1 MKKKYFLVG
10 LMLLAVSLLSACGY
24 STVEEMYRIP
34 KRSQEYTFLQS
45 TIEQAMTGMEF
56 ASPSSGDNQQTV
68 QAADLDGDGNQE
80 YLVFA
85 RDSSDK
91 PLKVL
96 IFHEAENGKYYLMEQ
111 LEMNGSS
118 FEQVIYADMDGV
130 PGMELIVGRRLTN
143 QVMRIAAVYSFADG
157 QGTQQVNTIYSKFL
171 TADLSD
177 DGKQELVV
185 IREGDTDVSA
195 GSAVVYRWKDSGV
208 ERTREIRLS
217 QRVEQIKRVK
227 VSHLQGGNPAVY
239 ISSTINDSAIVT
251 DVLVMQ
257 GDDFVNLNSTG
268 KLAYSV
274 QALRNYFLYMTDV
287 DEDGVM
293 ELPSL
298 MEMRPVK
305 SDDQARSQQMVY
317 WYSIDIE
324 GKENAKMYTFHNVE
338 NGWYLLLDLPAEV
351 VQRIAVERDGNNLR
365 FYIWE
370 GEEAEPLFTLNT
382 YTGKDRNQE
391 ALANNQFV
399 LYQTDSTVY
408 AAKLEVQSA
417 VYGITQESLMGS
429 FRLMGMDLKKEG

>member
-1 MKKKYFLVG
+1 MKKKYVLAG
-10 LMLLAVSLLSACGY
+10 ILLLLASLLTSCGY

-45 TIEQAMTGMEF
+45 TIERAMTGLEF
-56 ASPSSGDNQQTV
+56 ASPTMGDNQQTV
-68 QAADLDGDGNQE
+68 QAADLDGDGKTE

-96 IFHEAENGKYYLMEQ
+96 IFHETEDEKYFLMER

-118 FEQVIYADMDGV
+118 FEQVIYADMDGC
-130 PGMELIVGRRLTN
+130 PGTELIIGRRLTN

-157 QGTQQVNTIYSKFL
+157 QGEQQINTIYSKFL
-171 TADLSD
+171 TADLTR
-177 DGKQELVV
+177 DGKQELIV

-195 GSAVVYRWKDSGV
+195 GSAVVFRWGNSDV

-217 QRVEQIKRVK
+217 QRVEQIKRLK
-227 VSHLQGGNPAVY
+227 VSRLESGDPAVY

-257 GDDFVNLNSTG
+257 GTDFVNLNSTG

-274 QALRNYFLYMTDV
+274 QALRNYFLYMNDV

-305 SDDQARSQQMVY
+305 PEEQGRSQQMVY
-317 WYSIDIE
+317 WYSIDMD
-324 GKENAKMYTFHNVE
+324 GKEIPKMYTFHNVE
-338 NGWYLLLDLPAEV
+338 NGWYLLLDVPAEV
-351 VQRIAVERDGNNLR
+351 ARRIAVERDGNSLR

-370 GEEAEPLFTLNT
+370 EEAKPLFTLNA
-382 YTGKDRNQE
+382 YSGNDRNQE
-391 ALANNQFV
+391 AQTNNQFV
-399 LYQTDSTVY
+399 LYQTNSVVY

-417 VYGITQESLMGS
+417 AYGITQESLTGA

>member
-1 MKKKYFLVG
+1 MKKKIGFVI
-10 LMLLAVSLLSACGY
+10 LLLTVSLLSACGY

-34 KRSQEYTFLQS
+34 KRSQEYTILQS
-45 TIEQAMTGMEF
+45 AIEQAMTGMEF
-56 ASPSSGDNQQTV
+56 ASPASGDNQQTV
-68 QAADLDGDGNQE
+68 QAADLDGDGKQE

-85 RDSSDK
+85 RDSSEK

-96 IFHEAENGKYYLMEQ
+96 IFHEGEGETYFLMER

-118 FEQVIYADMDGV
+118 FEQVDYADMDDR
-130 PGMELIVGRRLTN
+130 PGTELIIGRRLTN
-143 QVMRIAAVYSFADG
+143 QVMRIAAVYTFSDG
-157 QGTQQVNTIYSKFL
+157 QSSQQINTIYSKFL
-171 TADLSD
+171 TSDLTG

-195 GSAVVYRWKDSGV
+195 GSAVVFRWQGASI

-217 QRVEQIKRVK
+217 QRVEQIKRLK
-227 VSHLQGGNPAVY
+227 VSRLQSGDPAVY

-257 GDDFVNLNSTG
+257 GESFVNLNSTG
-268 KLAYSV
+268 RLAYSV

-305 SDDQARSQQMVY
+305 VDNQTRSQQMVY
-317 WYSIDIE
+317 WYAIDID
-324 GKENAKMYTFHNVE
+324 GKETPKMYTFHNVE
-338 NGWYLLLDLPAEV
+338 DGWYLLLDVSADV
-351 VQRIAVERDGNNLR
+351 AQRIAVEREGSTLR

-370 GEEAEPLFTLNT
+370 DEAKPLFTLNA
-382 YTGKDRNQE
+382 YTGKDRNQ
-391 ALANNQFV
+391 AAQSNNQFP
-399 LYQTDSTVY
+399 LYQTESVVY

-417 VYGITQESLMGS
+417 AYGITQELLSSS

>member
-1 MKKKYFLVG
+1 MKKKYVLAG
-10 LMLLAVSLLSACGY
+10 ILLLLASLLTSCGY

-45 TIEQAMTGMEF
+45 TIEQAMTGLEF
-56 ASPSSGDNQQTV
+56 ASPTMGDNQQTV
-68 QAADLDGDGNQE
+68 QAADLDGDGKTE

-96 IFHEAENGKYYLMEQ
+96 IFHETEDEKYFLMER

-118 FEQVIYADMDGV
+118 FEQVIYADMDGC
-130 PGMELIVGRRLTN
+130 PGTELIVGRRLTN

-157 QGTQQVNTIYSKFL
+157 QGEQQINTIYSKFL
-171 TADLSD
+171 TADLTR
-177 DGKQELVV
+177 DGKQELIV

-195 GSAVVYRWKDSGV
+195 GSAVVFRWGNSDV

-217 QRVEQIKRVK
+217 QRVEQIKRLK
-227 VSHLQGGNPAVY
+227 VSRLESGDPAVY

-257 GDDFVNLNSTG
+257 GTDFVNLNSTG

-274 QALRNYFLYMTDV
+274 QALRNYFLYMNDV

-305 SDDQARSQQMVY
+305 PEEQGRSQQMVY
-317 WYSIDIE
+317 WYSIDMD
-324 GKENAKMYTFHNVE
+324 GKEIPKMYTFHNVE
-338 NGWYLLLDLPAEV
+338 NGWYLLLDVPAEV
-351 VQRIAVERDGNNLR
+351 ARRIAVERDGNSLR

-370 GEEAEPLFTLNT
+370 EEAKPLFTLNA
-382 YTGKDRNQE
+382 YSGNDRNQE
-391 ALANNQFV
+391 AQTNNQFV
-399 LYQTDSTVY
+399 LYQTNSVVY

-417 VYGITQESLMGS
+417 AYGITQESLTGA

>member
-1 MKKKYFLVG
+1 MKKRVCFV

-34 KRSQEYTFLQS
+34 RRSQEYTILQS

-56 ASPSSGDNQQTV
+56 ASPSAGDNQQTV
-68 QAADLDGDGNQE
+68 QTADLDGDGKPE

-85 RDSSDK
+85 RDSSEK

-96 IFHEAENGKYYLMEQ
+96 VFHEREDGKYFLMEQ

-118 FEQVIYADMDGV
+118 FEQVDYAEMDDH
-130 PGMELIVGRRLTN
+130 PGMELIIGRRLTN

-157 QGTQQVNTIYSKFL
+157 QSSQQINTIYSKFL
-171 TADLSD
+171 TCDLTS

-195 GSAVVYRWKDSGV
+195 GSAVVFRWQGASI

-217 QRVEQIKRVK
+217 QRVEQIKRLK
-227 VSHLQGGNPAVY
+227 VSRLQSGDPAVY

-257 GDDFVNLNSTG
+257 EDSFVNLNSTG
-268 KLAYSV
+268 RLAYSV

-298 MEMRPVK
+298 MEMRPVQVGE
-305 SDDQARSQQMVY
+305 QARSQQMVY
-317 WYSIDIE
+317 WYAIDRG
-324 GKENAKMYTFHNVE
+324 GKETPKMYTFHNVE
-338 NGWYLLLDLPAEV
+338 DGWYLLLNVTSDVA
-351 VQRIAVERDGNNLR
+351 QRIAVEREGNMLR

-370 GEEAEPLFTLNT
+370 DGPELLFTIHT
-382 YTGKDRNQE
+382 YTGKDRNRAAQT
-391 ALANNQFV
+391 NNQFL
-399 LYQTDSTVY
+399 LYQTESVVY

-417 VYGITQESLMGS
+417 VYGITQEYLISS

>member
-1 MKKKYFLVG
+1 MKKKYVLAG
-10 LMLLAVSLLSACGY
+10 ILLLLASLLTSCGY

-45 TIEQAMTGMEF
+45 TIEQAMTGLEF
-56 ASPSSGDNQQTV
+56 ASPTMGDNQQTV
-68 QAADLDGDGNQE
+68 QAADLDGDGKTE

-96 IFHEAENGKYYLMEQ
+96 IFHETEDEKYFLMER

-118 FEQVIYADMDGV
+118 FEQVIYADMDGC
-130 PGMELIVGRRLTN
+130 PGTELIIGRRLTN

-157 QGTQQVNTIYSKFL
+157 QGEQQINTIYSKFL
-171 TADLSD
+171 TADLTR
-177 DGKQELVV
+177 DGKQELIV

-195 GSAVVYRWKDSGV
+195 GSAVVFRWGNSDV

-217 QRVEQIKRVK
+217 QRVEQIKRLK
-227 VSHLQGGNPAVY
+227 VSRLESGDPAVY

-257 GDDFVNLNSTG
+257 GTDFVNLNSTG

-274 QALRNYFLYMTDV
+274 QALRNYFLYMNDV

-305 SDDQARSQQMVY
+305 PEEQGRSQQMVY
-317 WYSIDIE
+317 WYSIDMD
-324 GKENAKMYTFHNVE
+324 GKEIPKMYTFHNVE
-338 NGWYLLLDLPAEV
+338 NGWYLLLDVPAEV
-351 VQRIAVERDGNNLR
+351 ARRIAVERDGNSLR

-370 GEEAEPLFTLNT
+370 EEAKPLFTLNA
-382 YTGKDRNQE
+382 YSGNDRNQE
-391 ALANNQFV
+391 AQTNNQFV
-399 LYQTDSTVY
+399 LYQTNSVVY

-417 VYGITQESLMGS
+417 AYGITQESLTGA

>member
-1 MKKKYFLVG
+1 MKKKYVLAG
-10 LMLLAVSLLSACGY
+10 ILLLLASLLTSCGY

-45 TIEQAMTGMEF
+45 TIEQAMTGLEF
-56 ASPSSGDNQQTV
+56 ASPTMGDNQQTV
-68 QAADLDGDGNQE
+68 QAADLDGDGKTE

-96 IFHEAENGKYYLMEQ
+96 IFHETEDEKYFLMER

-118 FEQVIYADMDGV
+118 FEQVIYADMDGRS
-130 PGMELIVGRRLTN
+130 GMELVIGRRLTN
-143 QVMRIAAVYSFADG
+143 QVMRIADVYSFAGG
-157 QGTQQVNTIYSKFL
+157 QGEQQINTIYSKFL
-171 TADLSD
+171 TADLTC
-177 DGKQELVV
+177 DGKQELIV
-185 IREGDTDVSA
+185 IREGDKDVSA
-195 GSAVVYRWKDSGV
+195 GSAVVFRWENSDV

-217 QRVEQIKRVK
+217 QRVEQIKRLK
-227 VSHLQGGNPAVY
+227 VSRLESGDPAVY
-239 ISSTINDSAIVT
+239 ISSTINDIAIVT

-257 GDDFVNLNSTG
+257 GTDFVNLNSTG

-305 SDDQARSQQMVY
+305 PEEQGRSQQMVY
-317 WYSIDIE
+317 WYSIDMD
-324 GKENAKMYTFHNVE
+324 GKEIPKMYTFHNVE
-338 NGWYLLLDLPAEV
+338 NGWYLLLDVPAEV
-351 VQRIAVERDGNNLR
+351 ARRIAVERDGNSLR

-370 GEEAEPLFTLNT
+370 EEAKPLFTLNA
-382 YTGKDRNQE
+382 YSGNDRNQE
-391 ALANNQFV
+391 AQTNNQFV
-399 LYQTDSTVY
+399 LYQTNSVVY

-417 VYGITQESLMGS
+417 AYGITQESLTGA

>member
-1 MKKKYFLVG
+1 MKKKYVLAG
-10 LMLLAVSLLSACGY
+10 ILLLLASLLTSCGY

-45 TIEQAMTGMEF
+45 TIEQAMTGLEF
-56 ASPSSGDNQQTV
+56 ASPTMGDNQQTV
-68 QAADLDGDGNQE
+68 QAADLDGDGKTE

-96 IFHEAENGKYYLMEQ
+96 IFHETEDEKYFLMER

-118 FEQVIYADMDGV
+118 FEQVIYADMDGC
-130 PGMELIVGRRLTN
+130 PGTELIIGRRLTN

-157 QGTQQVNTIYSKFL
+157 QGEQQINTIYSKFL
-171 TADLSD
+171 TADLTC
-177 DGKQELVV
+177 DGKQELIV

-195 GSAVVYRWKDSGV
+195 GSAVVFRWGNSDV

-217 QRVEQIKRVK
+217 QRVEQIKRLK
-227 VSHLQGGNPAVY
+227 VSRLESGDPAVY

-257 GDDFVNLNSTG
+257 GTDFVNLNSTG

-274 QALRNYFLYMTDV
+274 QALRNYFLYMNDV

-305 SDDQARSQQMVY
+305 PEEQGRSQQMVY
-317 WYSIDIE
+317 WYSIDMD
-324 GKENAKMYTFHNVE
+324 GKEIPKMYTFHNVE
-338 NGWYLLLDLPAEV
+338 NGWYLLLDVSTEV
-351 VQRIAVERDGNNLR
+351 AQRIAVERDGNSLR

-370 GEEAEPLFTLNT
+370 EEAKPLFTLNA
-382 YTGKDRNQE
+382 YTGNDRNQ
-391 ALANNQFV
+391 AAQANNQFV
-399 LYQTDSTVY
+399 LYQTNSVVY

-417 VYGITQESLMGS
+417 AYGITQESLTGA

>member
-1 MKKKYFLVG
+1 MKKKYVLAAI
-10 LMLLAVSLLSACGY
+10 LLLLASLLASCGY

-45 TIEQAMTGMEF
+45 TIEQAMTGLEF
-56 ASPSSGDNQQTV
+56 ASPTMGDNQQTV
-68 QAADLDGDGNQE
+68 QAADLDGDGKTE

-96 IFHEAENGKYYLMEQ
+96 IFHETEDEKYFLMER

-118 FEQVIYADMDGV
+118 FEQVIYADMDGC
-130 PGMELIVGRRLTN
+130 PGTELIIGRRLTN

-157 QGTQQVNTIYSKFL
+157 QGEQQINTIYSKFL
-171 TADLSD
+171 TADLTR
-177 DGKQELVV
+177 DGKQELIV

-195 GSAVVYRWKDSGV
+195 GSAVVFRWGNSDV

-217 QRVEQIKRVK
+217 QRVEQIKRLK
-227 VSHLQGGNPAVY
+227 VSRLESGDPAVY

-257 GDDFVNLNSTG
+257 GTDFVNLNSTG

-274 QALRNYFLYMTDV
+274 QALRNYFLYMNDV

-305 SDDQARSQQMVY
+305 PEEQGRSQQMVY
-317 WYSIDIE
+317 WYSIDMD
-324 GKENAKMYTFHNVE
+324 GKEIPKMYTFHNVE
-338 NGWYLLLDLPAEV
+338 NGWYLLLDVPAEV
-351 VQRIAVERDGNNLR
+351 ARRIAVERDGNSLR

-370 GEEAEPLFTLNT
+370 EEAKPLFTLNA
-382 YTGKDRNQE
+382 YSGDDRNQE
-391 ALANNQFV
+391 AQTNNQFV
-399 LYQTDSTVY
+399 LYQTNSVVY

-417 VYGITQESLMGS
+417 AYGITQESLTGA

>member
-1 MKKKYFLVG
+1 MKKKYVLAG
-10 LMLLAVSLLSACGY
+10 ILLLLASLLTSCGY

-45 TIEQAMTGMEF
+45 TIEQAMTGLEF
-56 ASPSSGDNQQTV
+56 ASPTMGDNQQTV
-68 QAADLDGDGNQE
+68 QAADLDGDGKTE

-96 IFHEAENGKYYLMEQ
+96 IFHETEDEKYFLMER

-118 FEQVIYADMDGV
+118 FEQVIYADMDGC
-130 PGMELIVGRRLTN
+130 PGTELIIGRRLTN

-157 QGTQQVNTIYSKFL
+157 QGEQQINTIYSKFL
-171 TADLSD
+171 TADLTR
-177 DGKQELVV
+177 DGKQELIV

-195 GSAVVYRWKDSGV
+195 GSAVVFRWGNSDV

-217 QRVEQIKRVK
+217 QRVEQIKRLK
-227 VSHLQGGNPAVY
+227 VSRLESGDPAVY

-257 GDDFVNLNSTG
+257 GTDFVNLNSTG

-274 QALRNYFLYMTDV
+274 QALRNYFLYMNDV

-305 SDDQARSQQMVY
+305 PEEQGRSQQMVY
-317 WYSIDIE
+317 WYSIDMD
-324 GKENAKMYTFHNVE
+324 GKEIPKMYTFHNVE
-338 NGWYLLLDLPAEV
+338 NGWYLLLDVPAEV
-351 VQRIAVERDGNNLR
+351 ARRIAVERDGNSLR

-370 GEEAEPLFTLNT
+370 EEAKPLFTLNA
-382 YTGKDRNQE
+382 YSGDDRNQE
-391 ALANNQFV
+391 AQTNNQFV
-399 LYQTDSTVY
+399 LYQTNSVVY

-417 VYGITQESLMGS
+417 AYGITQESLTGA

>member
-1 MKKKYFLVG
+1 MKKKYVLAG
-10 LMLLAVSLLSACGY
+10 ILLLLASLLTSCGY

-45 TIEQAMTGMEF
+45 TIEQAMTGLEF
-56 ASPSSGDNQQTV
+56 ASPTMGDNQQTV
-68 QAADLDGDGNQE
+68 QTADLDGDGKTE

-96 IFHEAENGKYYLMEQ
+96 IFHETEDEKYFLMER

-118 FEQVIYADMDGV
+118 FEQVIYADMDGC
-130 PGMELIVGRRLTN
+130 PGTELIIGRRLTN

-157 QGTQQVNTIYSKFL
+157 QGEQQINTIYSKFL
-171 TADLSD
+171 TADLTR
-177 DGKQELVV
+177 DGKQELIV

-195 GSAVVYRWKDSGV
+195 GSAVVFRWGNSDV

-217 QRVEQIKRVK
+217 QRVEQIKRLK
-227 VSHLQGGNPAVY
+227 VSRLESGDPAVY

-257 GDDFVNLNSTG
+257 GTDFVNLNSTG

-274 QALRNYFLYMTDV
+274 QALRNYFLYMNDV

-305 SDDQARSQQMVY
+305 PEEQGRSQQMVY
-317 WYSIDIE
+317 WYSIDMD
-324 GKENAKMYTFHNVE
+324 GKEIPKMYTFHNVE
-338 NGWYLLLDLPAEV
+338 NGWYLLLDVPAEV
-351 VQRIAVERDGNNLR
+351 ARRIAVERDGNSLR

-370 GEEAEPLFTLNT
+370 EEAKPLFTLNA
-382 YTGKDRNQE
+382 YSGDDRNQE
-391 ALANNQFV
+391 AQTNNQFV
-399 LYQTDSTVY
+399 LYQTNSVVY

-417 VYGITQESLMGS
+417 AYGITQESLTGA

>member
-1 MKKKYFLVG
+1 MKKKIGFVI
-10 LMLLAVSLLSACGY
+10 LLLTVSLLSACGY

-34 KRSQEYTFLQS
+34 KRSQEYTILQS
-45 TIEQAMTGMEF
+45 AIEQAMTGMEF
-56 ASPSSGDNQQTV
+56 ASPASGDNQQTV
-68 QAADLDGDGNQE
+68 QAADLDGDGKQE

-85 RDSSDK
+85 RDSSEK

-96 IFHEAENGKYYLMEQ
+96 IFHEGEGETYFLMER
-111 LEMNGSS
+111 LEMNGPS
-118 FEQVIYADMDGV
+118 FEQVDYADMDDR
-130 PGMELIVGRRLTN
+130 PGTELIIGRRLTN
-143 QVMRIAAVYSFADG
+143 QVMRIAAVYTFSDG
-157 QGTQQVNTIYSKFL
+157 QSSQQINTIYSKFL
-171 TADLSD
+171 TSDLTG

-195 GSAVVYRWKDSGV
+195 GSAVVFRWQGASI

-217 QRVEQIKRVK
+217 QRVEQIKRLK
-227 VSHLQGGNPAVY
+227 VSRLQSGDPAVY

-257 GDDFVNLNSTG
+257 GESFVNLNSTG
-268 KLAYSV
+268 RLAYSV

-305 SDDQARSQQMVY
+305 VDNQTRSQQMVY
-317 WYSIDIE
+317 WYAIDID
-324 GKENAKMYTFHNVE
+324 GKETPKMYTFHNVE
-338 NGWYLLLDLPAEV
+338 DGWYLLLDVSADV
-351 VQRIAVERDGNNLR
+351 AQRIAVEREGSTLR

-370 GEEAEPLFTLNT
+370 DEAKPLFTLNA
-382 YTGKDRNQE
+382 YTGKDRNQ
-391 ALANNQFV
+391 AAQSNNQFP
-399 LYQTDSTVY
+399 LYQTESVVY

-417 VYGITQESLMGS
+417 AYGITQELLSSS